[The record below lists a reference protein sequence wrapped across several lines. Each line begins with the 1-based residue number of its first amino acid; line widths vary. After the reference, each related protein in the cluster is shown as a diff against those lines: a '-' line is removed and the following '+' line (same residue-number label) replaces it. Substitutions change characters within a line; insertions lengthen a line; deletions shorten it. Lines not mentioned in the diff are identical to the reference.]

1 MSESQPVPSAADSRN
16 PGAALM
22 QAREQQGLSRAEL
35 ADRLRMRADQIE
47 ALECNQQD
55 RWPEDVFTIAQVRR
69 LADALGVEV
78 EPLLEVFRLSLKQRA
93 AGSSAAAKAVMQASV
108 QRSTPAPSREEGR
121 RDWVSSKSSEKKNDP
136 AEGGASWLLPG
147 VLVLAVLAI
156 GGAGLHRLASQG
168 NLKLPE
174 LSNLPELPKL
184 PALSLPGSNSSAEST
199 APEPEPVAPAP
210 APVPQELS
218 VAISNDE
225 EVWLTV
231 KQLNNQKI
239 LFQGLFQGSRDF
251 PLGDGLE
258 VRAGRPDLVLVGLG
272 DQPPKLLGTI
282 EIIKWVTFK
291 PPGATPLAQ

>member
-22 QAREQQGLSRAEL
+22 QARERQGLSRAQL
-35 ADRLRMRADQIE
+35 AERLRMRADQIE
-47 ALECNQQD
+47 ALECNHQE

-69 LADALGVEV
+69 LADALDVEV
-78 EPLLEVFRLSLKQRA
+78 EPLLAAFRLSLKQRA
-93 AGSSAAAKAVMQASV
+93 AGTSPAAQAVMQASV
-108 QRSTPAPSREEGR
+108 QRSTPAPSRDEGR
-121 RDWVSSKSSEKKNDP
+121 RDWVSSKSTEKKNNSDK
-136 AEGGASWLLPG
+136 GGANWLLPG

-168 NLKLPE
+168 SL
-174 LSNLPELPKL
+174 KL
-184 PALSLPGSNSSAEST
+184 PALTNLQKLPSFSLPGGHSSAES
-199 APEPEPVAPAP
+199 AVSDPEPVAVAP
-210 APVPQELS
+210 APLPKALS

-225 EVWLTV
+225 KVWLTV
-231 KQLNNQKI
+231 KQLNDQKV
-239 LFQGLFQGSRDF
+239 LFQGLFQGSQDF
-251 PLGDGLE
+251 PLGDGLQ

-291 PPGATPLAQ
+291 PPGANPQAQ